1 MKTGPLIMLILLS
14 LLVGCSD
21 ESMDKM
27 SLIKSDIAVGK
38 KLEEMLKNDLN
49 NAINVFSESIDHK
62 GGLEKTDLAD
72 EWLFGLTITNTNDF
86 LEKVLTAHS
95 KAKVVRMISHK
106 GRFTSMIFGKKGCH
120 VFKDGKKGPGRAYRL
135 RFGPS

>member
-1 MKTGPLIMLILLS
+1 MRKMKTGPLIMLILLS

-49 NAINVFSESIDHK
+49 NAINVVPESIDHK
-62 GGLEKTDLAD
+62 GGLEKTDLRMN
-72 EWLFGLTITNTNDF
+72 GF
-86 LEKVLTAHS
+86 LV
-95 KAKVVRMISHK
+95 
-106 GRFTSMIFGKKGCH
+106 
-120 VFKDGKKGPGRAYRL
+120 
-135 RFGPS
+135 